1 MHTNYYAKY
10 KNPFTG
16 YLWRREHETGH
27 FMAIMKQ
34 IKSNILE
41 MANWSKH
48 HLSQLIILAGVIILC
63 LVVLVLF
70 SWFVGY
76 YANGFYGLKF
86 DLGSVWQGL
95 GACVTAISGLLTVA
109 GVQLGKHYV
118 DSRYNSAAGEKPKS
132 RTEG

>member
-1 MHTNYYAKY
+1 MA
-10 KNPFTG
+10 
-16 YLWRREHETGH
+16 
-27 FMAIMKQ
+27 FMRKF
-34 IKSNILE
+34 KSNILE

-70 SWFVGY
+70 SWFVGF

-118 DSRYNSAAGEKPKS
+118 DSKYNSAAGEKPRGK
-132 RTEG
+132 TEGQ

>member
-1 MHTNYYAKY
+1 MA
-10 KNPFTG
+10 
-16 YLWRREHETGH
+16 
-27 FMAIMKQ
+27 FMRKF
-34 IKSNILE
+34 KSNILD

-48 HLSQLIILAGVIILC
+48 HLSQIIILAGVIILF

-118 DSRYNSAAGEKPKS
+118 DSKYNSNQGEKPGS
-132 RTEG
+132 RRDAV

>member
-1 MHTNYYAKY
+1 
-10 KNPFTG
+10 
-16 YLWRREHETGH
+16 
-27 FMAIMKQ
+27 MAILRKF
-34 IKSNILE
+34 KSNILD

-48 HLSQLIILAGVIILC
+48 HLSQIIILAGVIILC

-76 YANGFYGLKF
+76 YCNGFYNMKF
-86 DLGSVWQGL
+86 ELNSVWQGL

-118 DSRYNSAAGEKPKS
+118 DSKYNSAAGEKPGS
-132 RTEG
+132 RRDAV